1 MSGLRGLFSGL
12 KSTVG
17 KTAIGFSV
25 GTGDVGGLLYR
36 AWRVGEDVKRCGGL
50 ELGTGEDSEGNEG
63 TGASSEHSIGSLT
76 KLGELGGRGDTGR
89 TKVVY
94 AGSAKNDELC
104 GSEGSSAQKA
114 ERSFRPGGGV
124 WWTREPTLSGATGG

>member
-12 KSTVG
+12 KSTAG
-17 KTAIGFSV
+17 RTAIGFSV
-25 GTGDVGGLLYR
+25 GAGDVGGLLYR

-50 ELGTGEDSEGNEG
+50 ELG

-124 WWTREPTLSGATGG
+124 WWTREPTLSRATGG